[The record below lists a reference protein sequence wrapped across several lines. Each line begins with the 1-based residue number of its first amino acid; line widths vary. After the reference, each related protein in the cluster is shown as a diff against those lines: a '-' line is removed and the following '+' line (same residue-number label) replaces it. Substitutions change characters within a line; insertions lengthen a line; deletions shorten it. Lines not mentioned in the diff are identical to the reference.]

1 MARLYYRGNF
11 NTFLIVV
18 HRHRNHTLK
27 LLNLFLELD
36 TIKDELQRDKD
47 VMRKTFFGI
56 DTTEALRE
64 QKPLK
69 CTLEDEYKPPAERP
83 SIQNMLALGR
93 QRPKH
98 TKIWNPKTGMDYY
111 PFHR

>member
-1 MARLYYRGNF
+1 MLYSFRCTF
-11 NTFLIVV
+11 NLV
-18 HRHRNHTLK
+18 HLHRNHTLK
-27 LLNLFLELD
+27 LLKLFLELD

-64 QKPLK
+64 QKPLQ

-83 SIQNMLALGR
+83 SIQRLIETGR
-93 QRPKH
+93 RPPRFR
-98 TKIWNPKTGMDYY
+98 KIFDPKTGLGYG